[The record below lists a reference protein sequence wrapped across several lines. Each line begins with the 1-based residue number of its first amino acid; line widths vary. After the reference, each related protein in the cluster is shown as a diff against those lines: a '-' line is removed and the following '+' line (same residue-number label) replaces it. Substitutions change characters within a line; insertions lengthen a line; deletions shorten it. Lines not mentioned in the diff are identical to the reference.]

1 LQAEKSNHVNDC
13 ILKEEQEI
21 SKMAKSLLKLDNTTL
36 LKGDLDK
43 YAADWVAHL
52 QLISDFLKP

>member
-1 LQAEKSNHVNDC
+1 V
-13 ILKEEQEI
+13 
-21 SKMAKSLLKLDNTTL
+21 AKSLLELDNTTL